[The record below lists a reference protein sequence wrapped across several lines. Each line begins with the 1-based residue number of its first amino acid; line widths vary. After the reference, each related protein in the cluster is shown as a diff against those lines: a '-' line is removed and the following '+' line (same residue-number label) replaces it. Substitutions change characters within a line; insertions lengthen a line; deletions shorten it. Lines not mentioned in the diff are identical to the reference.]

1 MLQII
6 STVIF
11 YLWMFATLVFVWRI
25 WRNSVTTLNAWQ
37 TLMDVII
44 KTSNA
49 AHEAA
54 KAAATLAQAQEKL

>member
-25 WRNSVTTLNAWQ
+25 WRNSIITVQAWQ
-37 TLMDVII
+37 TLMDVIV

-54 KAAATLAQAQEKL
+54 KAASALAQEHP